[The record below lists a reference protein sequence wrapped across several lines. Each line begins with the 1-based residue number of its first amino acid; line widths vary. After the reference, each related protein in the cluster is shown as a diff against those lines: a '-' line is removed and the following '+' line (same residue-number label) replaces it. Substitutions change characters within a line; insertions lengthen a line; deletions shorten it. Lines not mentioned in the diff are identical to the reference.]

1 MQVSSCACNL
11 SAGGDEKQ
19 GCDFNSKD
27 LEEGGEELGPGV
39 PGGLSS
45 SQCILKTKRFYCD

>member
-1 MQVSSCACNL
+1 MPVISVL
-11 SAGGDEKQ
+11 EEMKQ

>member
-1 MQVSSCACNL
+1 MQVSHVPVISMLEAM
-11 SAGGDEKQ
+11 KQ